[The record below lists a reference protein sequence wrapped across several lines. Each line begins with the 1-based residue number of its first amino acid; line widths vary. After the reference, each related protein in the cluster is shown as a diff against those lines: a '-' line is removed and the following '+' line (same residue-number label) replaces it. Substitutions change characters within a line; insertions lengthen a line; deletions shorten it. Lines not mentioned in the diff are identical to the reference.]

1 MSTNSVAPNVPQ
13 DYHIQIPDVP
23 HPLSLP
29 ANTPK
34 DYADKMAG
42 HLYDI
47 WHGGVDQAKD
57 ALYATSES
65 LGGPSNGDVSGYIDR
80 SKQAL
85 SHPVDS
91 LKQVGKSLAGTVT
104 GFSDPN
110 LLSAAHQAWS
120 EGTPE
125 GKVEAATHV
134 ANYLL
139 GPVGKVNEQA
149 ASDLKNKNYA
159 RAVGHM
165 APILAGALFG
175 GETAPTMT
183 EADAATQAANASTI
197 STRTPAGV
205 SAPRLAAKAQFAKG
219 GEINPSIPVQ
229 STPTNASE
237 VTASAPSAPAV
248 KAPAPLTAAERAAI
262 STIRKQ
268 YAGEPTPLVKG
279 AEPNV
284 GAHIIRG
291 SEAEQ
296 AIHDF
301 TQKAY
306 PGIGEKPSGVE
317 QVSTPGEVG
326 VHEINIGGKTLG
338 TGTPAQTAAEAVKQD
353 ALIRGYI
360 SKLEA
365 NTTGSDIDQ
374 LAAIKQRLGIKSTK
388 PSAEASQTKGV
399 QPTADDLANLKSK
412 LSGKASSYPYSKTE
426 GDLSIA
432 HRVQALDANNNSLG
446 YVSALEDTSEP
457 HTWRIDQADMGANAG
472 KGFGTKA
479 YTRLASEAAKQGKSL
494 KSGGVVSDSAAGVW
508 DKLKAAGL
516 NVIET
521 KTKAGR
527 TFEIPAPSA
536 VEDVPKSASTG
547 KSQSMTADLVSK
559 APAGRIQQ
567 ALSSNDRAFARHL
580 PETEDISGD
589 WSKYVKGLANER
601 Q

>member
-1 MSTNSVAPNVPQ
+1 MFQPPADDAPADEKHV
-13 DYHIQIPDVP
+13 
-23 HPLSLP
+23 SLLGP
-29 ANTPK
+29 ISLQA
-34 DYADKMAG
+34 YKMG
-42 HLYDI
+42 
-47 WHGGVDQAKD
+47 
-57 ALYATSES
+57 
-65 LGGPSNGDVSGYIDR
+65 
-80 SKQAL
+80 KQAL
-85 SHPVDS
+85 AAV
-91 LKQVGKSLAGTVT
+91 
-104 GFSDPN
+104 
-110 LLSAAHQAWS
+110 SAAHLANQQG
-120 EGTPE
+120 EGAIGTNLAMYEKMPMVGDLVQLAEQGKITPMIAK
-125 GKVEAATHV
+125 GLTRAA
-134 ANYLL
+134 LL
-139 GPVGKVNEQA
+139 HSVGKATDLSATALAEPSAEVSAITGDIARPSPAGNISDARMA
-149 ASDLKNKNYA
+149 ARKQFAQTPSGLKPTA
-159 RAVGHM
+159 SPTESAVTSSTTASTSST
-165 APILAGALFG
+165 APKAF
-175 GETAPTMT
+175 TAPTS
-183 EADAATQAANASTI
+183 AATEVPANATPLSIEQRLASSFMRKQRLEPQGTVE
-197 STRTPAGV
+197 SNEPVTHNKGTPADISSDDELRAFITKQFGK
-205 SAPRLAAKAQFAKG
+205 RAQ
-219 GEINPSIPVQ
+219 
-229 STPTNASE
+229 
-237 VTASAPSAPAV
+237 
-248 KAPAPLTAAERAAI
+248 
-262 STIRKQ
+262 
-268 YAGEPTPLVKG
+268 
-279 AEPNV
+279 
-284 GAHIIRG
+284 
-291 SEAEQ
+291 
-296 AIHDF
+296 
-301 TQKAY
+301 
-306 PGIGEKPSGVE
+306 SGVE

-338 TGTPAQTAAEAVKQD
+338 TGTPAQTAAEAAKQD

-374 LAAIKQRLGIKSTK
+374 LAAIKKRLGISTK
-388 PSAEASQTKGV
+388 PISAEATATEGA

-547 KSQSMTADLVSK
+547 KSQSMTADPVSK